1 MHLVLPHFE
10 NSIGYL
16 VKSSKMTPRVSRL
29 TGAECLFAVIALD
42 LTANAALACS
52 SPPPP
57 VRDLNVPHFYKA
69 RLDPKLQVIA
79 AAELKPLNGYL
90 NFVTSQA
97 DRSLTAPTDTARAD
111 AGRCAGEWLAAWAEG
126 EAWLGRMGTRQSEYR
141 RKWDLAGL
149 AIAYLKVK
157 THVTSEQRAS
167 IEPWLDRIATAARAF
182 FDDDGRQRNNHWY
195 WLGLGLAAT
204 GLATGDERH
213 WAEAR
218 RIMADAANDIRADGT
233 LPLEL
238 ARGSRALH
246 YHAFSATPL
255 VVLAEMGAARG
266 EDWYGLGDGALHR
279 LIGLTVA
286 GLRNP
291 ALFARLAGQAQ
302 ESSHSAYIRSLP
314 LYDQRF
320 PGRNL
325 LEGMPKMPTEH
336 HRLGGDVMLLRGL
349 LASEPTAGEPLAMS
363 TAAVGAGGG
372 TAGKS
377 ETPKK
382 TK

>member
-1 MHLVLPHFE
+1 M
-10 NSIGYL
+10 I
-16 VKSSKMTPRVSRL
+16 PRVSRL
-29 TGAECLFAVIALD
+29 TGAEGVFAVIALA
-42 LTANAALACS
+42 LNAKAALACS
-52 SPPPP
+52 TPPPP
-57 VRDLNVPHFYKA
+57 VRDLNVPNFSKA
-69 RLDPKLQVIA
+69 RLDPKLQVITA
-79 AAELKPLNGYL
+79 VELKPLNGYL
-90 NFVTSQA
+90 DFVTSEA

-126 EAWLGRMGTRQSEYR
+126 EAWLGRMATRQSEYR

-149 AIAYLKVK
+149 AIAYLKIK
-157 THVTSEQRAS
+157 PRLTSEQRAS

-291 ALFARLAGQAQ
+291 ALFARLAGQPQ
-302 ESSHSAYIRSLP
+302 ESSQSAHIRSLP
-314 LYDQRF
+314 LYHQRF
-320 PGRNL
+320 PGPNL
-325 LEGMPKMPTEH
+325 LEGMPKMSTKH
-336 HRLGGDVMLLRGL
+336 HRLGGDVLLLRGL